1 MENLYSFIVV
11 KNFNEYLNAFKKG
24 YFPEYIIWNNPNST
38 KEIEDYLF
46 RSNRNMMM
54 TIIFYMPSIIL

>member
-46 RSNRNMMM
+46 RSNRKYDDDDY
-54 TIIFYMPSIIL
+54 FCMPSIIL